1 MEKLLYSNLK
11 HEKIPLTEKEDLKLW
26 NEAMLL
32 RSKVVDKISEYN
44 EVLAEKIINEESMDN
59 IKTTDIVKALREET
73 FNQVI
78 K

>member
-1 MEKLLYSNLK
+1 M